1 MDAHIDD
8 QQQKDYLSPF
18 FDLESLQNGGD
29 LGIMSPS
36 MNSQQPQLMMTSATM
51 PSQMD
56 MEMLGNLM
64 SLQGINS
71 PNDISPTSPSQPQF
85 NTNTGATSPQLLM
98 EQQFKLAQLQQLQ
111 QLQNQIFQQ
120 QIAIIS
126 GQTTGIRTDTPV
138 QEPIREQQQ
147 PNHYHGLPTPGS
159 SAELRAQ
166 AQPIEYVSPM
176 ILNYLEPSSQDSY
189 GDSVMTPVPSH
200 SIPSQF
206 NAPRGSTSAPAH
218 IAFRSSP
225 SHPPHHGDIDVDIS
239 PLTSPWLGAEQHHS
253 NFPRRQSSSNKR
265 TASSSGDESPSKP
278 SRKKQSPAIRPFS
291 NASSTI
297 MTKRTT
303 NPRGSRSTNSTPLL
317 RSTRSR
323 NGSIVSNEIVGDS
336 PSPVDLAMPPPAA
349 PTMNQT
355 SIPNMSAENPPPTI
369 TPVTPASIMNLGRL
383 GVNSSNNTLAS
394 KDGAV
399 DLKGKAPS
407 KTSASAAAIHQRN
420 KSMKRGSVGSSP
432 ALKPILPAGSTTGPA
447 PSSVKSAAPV
457 VQVRKTSHKAAE
469 QKRRDSLKT
478 TFDDLRGLLPPIP
491 LPSDDK
497 YPLDE
502 PLLPGALPPRGPPKA
517 GGEGPNKGVSK
528 LQLLICGN
536 DYIRLLKGR
545 VERRDDEIRRLRS
558 EVGRLRDIVTNSMGG
573 VGIAEE
579 GCEPVD
585 LERDLDEIE
594 VISAGLARS
603 ASIGADDEADEDED

>member
-1 MDAHIDD
+1 
-8 QQQKDYLSPF
+8 
-18 FDLESLQNGGD
+18 
-29 LGIMSPS
+29 
-36 MNSQQPQLMMTSATM
+36 MTA
-51 PSQMD
+51 
-56 MEMLGNLM
+56 
-64 SLQGINS
+64 
-71 PNDISPTSPSQPQF
+71 
-85 NTNTGATSPQLLM
+85 LL
-98 EQQFKLAQLQQLQ
+98 
-111 QLQNQIFQQ
+111 
-120 QIAIIS
+120 
-126 GQTTGIRTDTPV
+126 RTAA
-138 QEPIREQQQ
+138 
-147 PNHYHGLPTPGS
+147 GS

-253 NFPRRQSSSNKR
+253 NFSRRQSSSNKR
-265 TASSSGDESPSKP
+265 TASSSGDESSSKP

-407 KTSASAAAIHQRN
+407 KTSASAAATHQRN

-432 ALKPILPAGSTTGPA
+432 ALKPILPGKFCLLLDLTLLIFSLAGSTTGPA
-447 PSSVKSAAPV
+447 PSSAKSATPV

-594 VISAGLARS
+594 VISAGLARG